1 MPLAIAGRAAPRP
14 TARARADSLA
24 LICKFENGS
33 FWRAPA
39 ERSALKGS
47 RRTKISFDSFSKEE
61 VVLAFVKFFLFSD
74 LGSSLV

>member
-24 LICKFENGS
+24 LICKFAMVS
-33 FWRAPA
+33 FWRFRA
-39 ERSALKGS
+39 ERSALEGS

-61 VVLAFVKFFLFSD
+61 VLAFEKFFRAD